1 MAKLAG
7 MTDEQ
12 AITEAYT
19 SKVKAL
25 YAVLADAFLAGEN
38 KAAAE
43 RAFQRDV
50 KLARQ
55 ARDVA
60 LGLLPK

>member
-1 MAKLAG
+1 VAKLAS

-12 AITEAYT
+12 AIAEAYT
-19 SKVKAL
+19 AKVKAL
-25 YAVLADAFLAGEN
+25 YTVLADAFLAGKN